1 MSRLLVTTA
10 SVFVLSCSTPSS
22 PITVLVSEADRPLVE
37 DLLEFVPFEGIA
49 VEQSDDPEAAVD
61 DGNGVRIAIA
71 PRLACDGCDEGS
83 YQIDGGAGRF
93 LVRGAGALGVQYGL
107 TEVLEAFHFRFF
119 HPRRTHV
126 PTALPEPLAIPGLGQ
141 TQTPEIALRGLHLH
155 TLHPIEGYFD
165 FWEPGEAQLEGA
177 RRTIDWVVKNRG
189 NFLQYPALDDIL
201 ADQGTA
207 EAWRAHTRA
216 ILDYAHRRGVRM
228 GVGIQLFGES
238 NLQKAFDL
246 IDGEPADVRA
256 EIKRRVELL
265 LRDLPFDAISLSFGE
280 FSAADPAVFL
290 DNVNLAVEVLH
301 EVSPGI
307 AINTVIHV
315 GDQPEL
321 RVTWKGET
329 LLYYFLVKFADER
342 LVPWVHTVMYYDL
355 FEDAGGAYH
364 HEDFSEHRQF
374 LLDRL
379 EAGKPVGY
387 FPESAYWIAFDNSV
401 PTYLP
406 LYVHSRWLDLAR
418 LQSARAGRPGLREHG
433 LFSSGWEW
441 GYWQTDYATLRMN
454 FRLPSSWRAPYE
466 QMFAPWGER
475 GARLVDAI
483 EKFGTAQHEALI
495 GQRLAPYLAGRDQI
509 MDVSELQNLIAQPD
523 RPQFFEAKKFSPEQR
538 AAFRTNVLAPLE
550 SLAEKEAEALAD
562 VELLARALG
571 EDPWFNE
578 ILDGMA
584 VTTARTRFI
593 HALYSA
599 VLDAAESGS
608 PGAWLDEATAQLGI
622 GKSAV
627 TRRHQN
633 MHDPDGR
640 RLLLNR
646 ENATLYPYGYLR
658 EAQTLCFWN
667 RERIQ
672 VERLLLGRTESE
684 PACVSV
690 DL

>member
-1 MSRLLVTTA
+1 MSRLLVATA
-10 SVFVLSCSTPSS
+10 ALLALSCSSPPA
-22 PITVLVSEADRPLVE
+22 PITVLVSEPDRALVE
-37 DLLEFVPFEGIA
+37 DFLEFVPFEGI
-49 VEQSDDPEAAVD
+49 VIQQSDDPEAAVD
-61 DGNGVRIAIA
+61 DADGVRIAIA
-71 PRLACDGCDEGS
+71 SRLECAGCDEGTF
-83 YQIDGGAGRF
+83 QIDGGDRRYV
-93 LVRGAGALGVQYGL
+93 VRGAGALGLQYGL
-107 TEVLEAFHFRFF
+107 AEVLEAFHFRFF

-126 PTALPEPLAIPGLGQ
+126 PEALPAPLTLAGIGEPQ
-141 TQTPEIALRGLHLH
+141 SPEIAVRGLHMH

-165 FWEPGEAQLEGA
+165 FWEPGEVQLDGA

-189 NFLQYPALDDIL
+189 NYLQYPALDDVL
-201 ADQGTA
+201 ADGSTA

-216 ILDYAHRRGVRM
+216 ILEYAHRRGVRV
-228 GVGIQLFGES
+228 GVGIQLFGQS

-246 IDGEPADVRA
+246 IDGEPTDVRA
-256 EIKRRVELL
+256 EMKRRLELL
-265 LRDLPFDAISLSFGE
+265 LRDVPFDAISLSFGE
-280 FSAADPAVFL
+280 FSAADPGVFI
-290 DNVNLAVEVLH
+290 DHVNLAAEALH
-301 EVSPGI
+301 ELSPGI
-307 AINTVIHV
+307 DINTVIHV

-321 RVTWKGET
+321 RVTWEGET

-364 HEDFSEHRQF
+364 HDDFSEHRQF

-401 PTYLP
+401 PLYLP
-406 LYVHSRWLDLAR
+406 LYAHSRWLDLERIRA
-418 LQSARAGRPGLREHG
+418 ARAGKPGLREHG

-454 FRLPSSWRAPYE
+454 FELPSTWRAPYE

-475 GARLVDAI
+475 GTKLVDAI
-483 EKFGTAQHEALI
+483 ARFGTAQHEALI
-495 GQRLAPYLAGRDQI
+495 TQRLAPYLAGRDQI
-509 MDVSELQNLIAQPD
+509 MDASELKNLVAQPD
-523 RPQFFEAKKFSPEQR
+523 RPQFFEVRAYTPEQR
-538 AAFRTNVLAPLE
+538 IAFRTDVLARLKVLADKLGEAQAEVE
-550 SLAEKEAEALAD
+550 SLAQ
-562 VELLARALG
+562 ELG
-571 EDPWFNE
+571 GNPWFAE
-578 ILDGMA
+578 VRDGMT
-584 VTTARTRFI
+584 VTTARTRFV

-599 VLDAAESGS
+599 VLEASESGS
-608 PGAWLDEATAQLGI
+608 PGAWLEEASAQLAI
-622 GKSAV
+622 GRSAV
-627 TRRHQN
+627 DRRHQDL
-633 MHDPDGR
+633 HDPDGR
-640 RLLLNR
+640 RLLINR

-672 VERLLLGRTESE
+672 VEKLLLGSTESV

>member
-1 MSRLLVTTA
+1 MLRLLVTTLA
-10 SVFVLSCSTPSS
+10 LLALSCSSS
-22 PITVLVSEADRPLVE
+22 PAPITVLVSEGDRALVE
-37 DLLEFVPFEGIA
+37 DFLEFVPFEGI
-49 VEQSDDPEAAVD
+49 VLQQSDDPEAAVD
-61 DGNGVRIAIA
+61 DGDGVRIALA
-71 PRLACDGCDEGS
+71 SRLECEGCDDGTFR
-83 YQIDGGAGRF
+83 IDGGDRRYV
-93 LVRGAGALGVQYGL
+93 VRGAGVLGVQYGL
-107 TEVLEAFHFRFF
+107 AEVLEAFHFRFF

-126 PTALPEPLAIPGLGQ
+126 PERVPTPLSIAGIGEPQI
-141 TQTPEIALRGLHLH
+141 PEIAVRGLHMH

-189 NFLQYPALDDIL
+189 NYLQYPALDDVL
-201 ADQGTA
+201 ADAATA
-207 EAWRAHTRA
+207 DAWRAHTRA
-216 ILDYAHRRGVRM
+216 ILEYAHRRGVRV
-228 GVGIQLFGES
+228 GVGIQLFGQS

-246 IDGEPADVRA
+246 IDGDPAGAR
-256 EIKRRVELL
+256 EEMKRRVEVLL
-265 LRDLPFDAISLSFGE
+265 GGLPFDAISLSFGE

-290 DNVNLAVEVLH
+290 ENVNLAAEVLH

-307 AINTVIHV
+307 DINTVIHV
-315 GDQPEL
+315 GDQPDL
-321 RVTWKGET
+321 RVTWEGET

-364 HEDFSEHRQF
+364 HDDFSEHRQF

-406 LYVHSRWLDLAR
+406 LYVHSRWLDLDRIRAAR
-418 LQSARAGRPGLREHG
+418 GGKPGLREHG

-454 FRLPSSWRAPYE
+454 FRLPASWRAPYE

-475 GARLVDAI
+475 GAKLVDAI
-483 EKFGTAQHEALI
+483 ERFGAAQHEALI
-495 GQRLAPYLAGRDQI
+495 TQRLAPYLAGRDQI
-509 MDVSELQNLIAQPD
+509 MDASEIKNLVAQPG
-523 RPQFFEAKKFSPEQR
+523 RPQFSQVR
-538 AAFRTNVLAPLE
+538 AFTVEERTAFRADVLARLQV
-550 SLAEKEAEALAD
+550 LAEKQAEAQ
-562 VELLARALG
+562 VEVESLTQELG
-571 EDPWFNE
+571 DDPWFAE
-578 ILDGMA
+578 VLDGMT
-584 VTTARTRFI
+584 VTTARTRFV

-599 VLDAAESGS
+599 VLQAAETGS
-608 PGAWLDEATAQLGI
+608 SGAWLDEAASQLAI
-622 GKSAV
+622 GRSAV
-627 TRRHQN
+627 DRRHRAL
-633 MHDPDGR
+633 HDSDGR

-658 EAQTLCFWN
+658 EAQSLCFWN

-672 VERLLLGRTESE
+672 VEKLLLGSAESI
-684 PACVSV
+684 PACVTV